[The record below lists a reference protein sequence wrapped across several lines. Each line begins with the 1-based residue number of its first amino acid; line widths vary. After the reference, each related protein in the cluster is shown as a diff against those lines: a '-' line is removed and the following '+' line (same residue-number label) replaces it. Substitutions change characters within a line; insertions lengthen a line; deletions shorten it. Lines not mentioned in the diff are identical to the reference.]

1 MRIVMR
7 IVQWILAF
15 VFAIAAGLKMAGL
28 MRAVHGGDAGAMVT
42 LFDSLPPMGRWALVA
57 GELLLA
63 VWLASGWRDRWG
75 AFAAIV
81 LLSVFMGA
89 VIVEM
94 GKPIP
99 HPCGCFG
106 ALSAGS
112 PLRGLW
118 ITLSMDAFLLLGA
131 LWIYF
136 KALYRRPRL
145 AGPDARSP

>member
-1 MRIVMR
+1 MRVM
-7 IVQWILAF
+7 QWILAL
-15 VFAIAAGLKMAGL
+15 VFAITAGLKVALIVQGAT
-28 MRAVHGGDAGAMVT
+28 RGGTAAVVT
-42 LFDSLPPMGRWALVA
+42 MFSSLPVGAQWAVVVA
-57 GELLLA
+57 ELILA
-63 VWLASGWRDRWG
+63 VWLATGWRGRWG

-81 LLSVFMGA
+81 LLSGFMGA

-106 ALSAGS
+106 ALSADS

-136 KALYRRPRL
+136 KALHRGPRL